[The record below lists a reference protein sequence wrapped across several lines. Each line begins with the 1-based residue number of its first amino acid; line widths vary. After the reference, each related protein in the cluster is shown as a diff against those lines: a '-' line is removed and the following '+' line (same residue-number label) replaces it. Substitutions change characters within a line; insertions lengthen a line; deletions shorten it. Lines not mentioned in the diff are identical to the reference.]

1 LGFSATGFDSIKES
15 AMISNSASLS
25 RSYRFLAA
33 ALVLALG
40 LALSQTARGQSAAS
54 IAPARGVTASG
65 APVIGGGPL
74 SAASHDPAA
83 LASVAAAKPAS
94 SQSGS
99 GAINQGLKMHGH
111 WVIDVKNPD
120 GTLVE
125 HRDFENALEGGGQAF
140 LIGLMSGYLTP
151 GDYMIVMG
159 PQSGNGACL
168 ATFQWCGIVRSL
180 STYPGQGYCGSYYC
194 GLGLTVTPNL
204 GSGGFSS
211 GPFSLVL
218 AGSITA
224 NQTGTIGTV
233 YSLISTCAN
242 IGFSGTV
249 NPSTVETSSPV
260 SCVSQTSPEPWY
272 GPLSQANITPIAVN
286 SGQIIQVTVTITFS

>member
-1 LGFSATGFDSIKES
+1 MTSY
-15 AMISNSASLS
+15 SASIS
-25 RSYRFLAA
+25 RTCGLLAS
-33 ALVLALG
+33 ALVATFALG
-40 LALSQTARGQSAAS
+40 LIQAASGQSATPVATPHGS
-54 IAPARGVTASG
+54 SAAG
-65 APVIGGGPL
+65 APIAGGF
-74 SAASHDPAA
+74 AASTAAYDPAA
-83 LASVAAAKPAS
+83 LASIAAARP
-94 SQSGS
+94 QGS
-99 GAINQGLKMHGH
+99 AGSINQGVKMHGH
-111 WVIDVKNPD
+111 WIIDVKNPD

-125 HRDFENALEGGGQAF
+125 HRDFENALESSGPSF
-140 LIGLMSGYLTP
+140 LIGMMSGYLTP

-159 PQSGNGACL
+159 PQSGNGACV
-168 ATFQWCGIVRSL
+168 ATFQYCGIVRSL
-180 STYPGQGYCGSYYC
+180 ATYPGLGYCGNYYC
-194 GLGLTVTPNL
+194 GTGLTVTPHL
-204 GSGGFSS
+204 GSGGLSS

-249 NPSTVETSSPV
+249 NPSTIETSSPA
-260 SCVSQTSPEPWY
+260 SCVTQTATEPWY